1 MTLRV
6 GIIGCGGIA
15 NRHAGVLSNNKE
27 VSLVAFCDIIEEN
40 AKSFNE
46 KYAKEKGNV
55 YTDYTKMLEK
65 EKLDIVY
72 ICLPPFAHSKEVEI
86 AAENQTN
93 IFIEKPIALS
103 LELAKNMVKVTE
115 KYSVKTQVGFMSR
128 FGTAVEYFKGLE
140 SKSETGNLVLFTGR
154 YFCNSLHSPWW
165 REKSKSGGQVVEQII
180 HLYDLS
186 RYIMGEPR
194 SVFSKMNNLV
204 HKNVENYTVED
215 VSASVIE
222 FKNGS
227 LAAIA
232 ATNCAIPNKWIFDFH
247 VVSKNYTAYF
257 SSPNVA
263 SVTKTDVPWEN
274 AIEIKSDKDI
284 YEAETLDLISAVK
297 EDKNTRVPMI
307 EGARSLNLVLSVVR
321 SAEEKREV
329 EVEEILT

>member
-15 NRHAGVLSNNKE
+15 SKHAEVLSSNKE
-27 VSLVAFCDIIEEN
+27 VTLVAFCDIVENN

-46 KYAKEKGNV
+46 KYARGKASI
-55 YTDYTKMLEK
+55 YTAYSKMLEK

-72 ICLPPFAHSKEVEI
+72 ICLPPFAHSDEVEI
-86 AAENQTN
+86 AAENHTN

-103 LELAKNMVKVTE
+103 LELARKMIKVAE
-115 KYSVKTQVGFMSR
+115 KYSIKTQVGFMSR
-128 FGTAVEYFKGLE
+128 FGTAVEYFRDLVSRG
-140 SKSETGNLVLFTGR
+140 ETGDLVLMTGR

-186 RYIMGEPR
+186 RHFMGEPK
-194 SVFSKMNNLV
+194 SVYSKMDNLL

-215 VSASVIE
+215 VSASVIK

-227 LAAIA
+227 LTTIA

-247 VVSKNYTAYF
+247 IVSKNYTAYF
-257 SSPNVA
+257 LSPNNA
-263 SVTKTDVPWEN
+263 SIVRTNATWEN
-274 AIEIKSDKDI
+274 SFEVKSNKDV
-284 YEAETLDLISAVK
+284 YEAETLNLINAVK
-297 EDKNTRVPMI
+297 EDKTTRVPMI
-307 EGARSLNLVLSVVR
+307 EGAKSLSLVLSVAK
-321 SAEEKREV
+321 SAEENREV
-329 EVEEILT
+329 EVEEV

>member
-15 NRHAGVLSNNKE
+15 NTHARVLSGNKE
-27 VSLVAFCDIIEEN
+27 VSLVAFCDIVEEN
-40 AKSFNE
+40 AKGFNE
-46 KYAKEKGNV
+46 RYAKGKANV

-72 ICLPPFAHSKEVEI
+72 ICLPPFAHSNEVEI
-86 AAENQTN
+86 AAENHTN
-93 IFIEKPIALS
+93 VFIEKPIALN
-103 LELAKNMVKVTE
+103 LELARKMVKVTE
-115 KYSVKTQVGFMSR
+115 KHSVKTQVGFMSR
-128 FGTAVEYFKGLE
+128 FGTAVEQFKDLE
-140 SKSETGNLVLFTGR
+140 SKGETGNLVLFIGR

-186 RYIMGEPR
+186 RHLMGEPK
-194 SVFSKMNNLV
+194 SVFSKMDNLI
-204 HKNVENYTVED
+204 HKDVENYTVED
-215 VSASVIE
+215 VSASVIK

-227 LAAIA
+227 LATIA

-263 SVTKTDVPWEN
+263 SVIKTNVPWEN
-274 AIEIKSDKDI
+274 SIEIKSSRDI

-297 EDKNTRVPMI
+297 EDKNTKVPMI
-307 EGARSLNLVLSVVR
+307 EGARSLSLVLSVAK
-321 SAEEKREV
+321 SAEENKEV
-329 EVEEILT
+329 EIEVV